1 MESFS
6 THLDPLTVLTHV
18 RPLVLVIDR
27 VGNITDAHGA
37 SDGFVG
43 HHAHEL
49 PGRHVLDFV
58 SESDRADLM
67 QMFLPENDYPI
78 LHNPSPF
85 PIQLVGADGQLET
98 ADVQPCGFT
107 EHGGGWVVTIMP
119 RRQFPTSM
127 DVVDLLIDG
136 ASLETVLRALVTHQV
151 NSIQEANVDPHIVL
165 CPYGKDPRVISPR
178 GSSCANAMRTLVEAQ
193 NDRLWRDV
201 ASGQSVE
208 YATAQLPAVLR
219 FMAEADGFDS
229 CTVTRIDVDGHAE
242 CVLVT
247 LISDASPAAMSGSVA
262 INQREQIRFITHAVR
277 RDAADRAL
285 RAAALEDALTGLSN
299 RGRFDQLLEAFD
311 GANATLLFIDLD
323 HFKAVN
329 DQFGHRVGD
338 AVLIEVADR
347 LRHACRPTDLI
358 ARIGGDEFA
367 VLLTDT
373 DEATARSISERLLA
387 SITDPLPEHLGPVS
401 ISASVGYARRNA
413 PTDVRDLLHA
423 ADRAMLSG
431 KRSGRSCVIVGD

>member
-1 MESFS
+1 MESS
-6 THLDPLTVLTHV
+6 GSPLDPLAVLAHV
-18 RPLVLVIDR
+18 RSLILVIDR

-43 HHAHEL
+43 HRTRDL
-49 PGRHVLDFV
+49 PGRHVLELV
-58 SESDRADLM
+58 SESDRADLK
-67 QMFLPENDYPI
+67 QMFLPQNNYPI

-85 PIQLVGADGQLET
+85 PIRLVGADGETET
-98 ADVQPCGFT
+98 ADVQPRGFT
-107 EHGGGWVVTIMP
+107 ENGGGWVVTITP
-119 RRQFPTSM
+119 RRHFPNSM

-136 ASLETVLRALVTHQV
+136 ATLETVLRALITHQAHSV
-151 NSIQEANVDPHIVL
+151 EEAHVDPHIVL
-165 CPYGKDPRVISPR
+165 CHSGKDPMVISPR
-178 GSSCANAMRTLVEAQ
+178 GSPSAEAMRTLVDAR
-193 NDRLWRDV
+193 NDRLWRDMS
-201 ASGQSVE
+201 SGHSVE
-208 YATAQLPAVLR
+208 YSVEQLPAVLR
-219 FMAEADGFDS
+219 LAAEADGVDS
-229 CTVTRIDVDGHAE
+229 CTVTRIDVDDHAE

-247 LISDASPAAMSGSVA
+247 LISDASAAVTSGNFA

-347 LRHACRPTDLI
+347 LRRACRPTDLI

-413 PTDVRDLLHA
+413 PTDVKDLLHA

-431 KRSGRSCVIVGD
+431 KRSGRSCLIVGD